1 MNAIAADVLREFSM
15 VIELL
20 LQKRSAF
27 SSALFCAAV
36 GLLQAA
42 LLTKPAHAAM
52 AEKEFVG
59 ILALVMEADVSKE
72 LGLSDE
78 QKRQLGEIVDEA
90 ETAAMEL
97 ALQLKSAPAAEREER
112 LGDYRRKVEL
122 KGLALLTVAQR
133 QRLAQIHLARQA
145 AAPPAATT
153 ARETEAS
160 NGPPAKTATADSPMA
175 ATAPSPADQST
186 NGSQPAAAQ
195 AAPAKPYQETGNSSA
210 SAGTPSP
217 AAPAERATE
226 AAAPSSQPAISGS
239 PEKPATLGDA
249 GAMAPVAPTATTTPG
264 TAATAPGTHGPTTP
278 ADGGKAAGAT
288 QAEAPPATEDQ
299 GKPVAENGQPDA
311 MPNGDQHPTE
321 EHKTNG
327 APATAPSSAGEK
339 PADPRDSGQPAA
351 AATPGAAAP
360 EQPAATAAAPASD
373 EDEEFDRMLEDLMA
387 KDAGPKG
394 PSLIR
399 FSFRYAPWKEVLDW
413 FARQADLSFVTE
425 AYPPGTFNYVD
436 DREYTPAQ
444 AIDII
449 NSVLLTK
456 GYTLIRRERALM
468 LINLEDGIPPNLV
481 ETLTPEQLDAKGEY
495 ELVSVLF
502 QLDKLTPEEAEIEIK
517 RLLGPQGSIIALP
530 KSRQIQITETAG
542 RLRAIRSVIQRVEDP
557 QGFGA
562 TILKPFELKH
572 AEPAEALPVLRQL
585 MDIPEGGNA
594 SLDGSIRI
602 AVDAANKRFLASGK
616 AEKLNRLEEI
626 LKFVDVPKTGQ
637 ATTTIDDTPQLEVYS
652 ITTAD
657 SQSVLAVLQTLL
669 SGLPDVRLAID
680 AKTGNVIALA
690 RRAEH
695 ATIRATI
702 DQLQRDAR
710 RVEVFQLRNVD
721 PQLAVLSINK
731 LFNGSTDPK
740 TPPPATAPQVDADP
754 TTRQLMVRATTSQIE
769 QIRELLVKLGENES
783 ATAEEGTA
791 STSKVRMIPLKG
803 RSAQAA
809 LEQLELVWP
818 TVRQNRIRVVTPSA
832 VIPSV
837 RPSSTD
843 DSGPS
848 GGDYWLPPAGG
859 GNPSAPGEFDP
870 PPPTSGR
877 GIVPMP
883 HGPHDVPGAAPSPT
897 PPAPRADSPAASPA
911 GRQPAPEDENG
922 KSAGRRYDLR
932 KQVPVIF
939 AAEMIVADPSP
950 ADSAPGPIVARPNA
964 GNPVA
969 ATAEQAHAA
978 PGPAARASAAAPKAT
993 ESTDGSAPAA
1003 AGAATGAAPA
1013 RRNPADLPPIV
1024 VSVGPGGIMIA
1035 SEDVEALNEF
1045 EELLN
1050 QIASGPAANLPEMT
1064 IFYLKHAKAGAV
1076 AETLEQ
1082 IFSGATGGESGGG
1095 GGGGLLGDM
1104 AGAALGDRGGLLGT
1118 LLGLGGGG
1126 DGGSLK
1132 PTGAIKITPDS
1143 RLNALVVQA
1152 NASDTQMIEQ
1162 LLKILDQR
1170 ESPEEVLIVP
1180 KAKIIALKN
1189 TQAQEVVDMV
1199 RQVYSDRVMSGGGQ
1213 QAAAQPRPPSPQE
1226 FMQMLRGSMGGRRG
1240 GGGGGAGG
1248 RGGSQEET
1256 QKMSLAIDPRTNSVI
1271 LAAPEPLFTEVQQL
1285 IDQIDKAALVSN
1297 QTMKVVTL
1305 RKASS
1310 DSVRQGLA
1318 ALVGD
1323 NVQFGSAGGQ
1333 GRGATRRPT
1342 QVNRP
1347 TGGQTQPQIPGMG
1360 APGGFPPQMMPQMP
1374 GGGFNRGGAMGGATG
1389 GRTGGTGAGRTGA
1402 TGGGRTGGTGAMG
1415 GRGGR

>member
-1 MNAIAADVLREFSM
+1 MG
-15 VIELL
+15 IELSSP
-20 LQKRSAF
+20 KRSGLAVA
-27 SSALFCAAV
+27 SLCTGAL
-36 GLLQAA
+36 LLQAA
-42 LLTKPAHAAM
+42 LLAPPARGAM

-59 ILALVMEADVSKE
+59 ILALVMESDVSKE
-72 LGLSDE
+72 LGLSEE
-78 QKRQLGEIVDEA
+78 QKRQLGEVVDEA

-97 ALQLKSAPAAEREER
+97 ALQLKSAPAAEREEK

-122 KGLALLTVAQR
+122 KGLALLTSAQR

-145 AAPPAATT
+145 AAPAASPTSGT
-153 ARETEAS
+153 NEPSDA
-160 NGPPAKTATADSPMA
+160 PAKTEPAGSPA
-175 ATAPSPADQST
+175 VPPSPA
-186 NGSQPAAAQ
+186 
-195 AAPAKPYQETGNSSA
+195 
-210 SAGTPSP
+210 
-217 AAPAERATE
+217 
-226 AAAPSSQPAISGS
+226 
-239 PEKPATLGDA
+239 EKPAASNDNGSA
-249 GAMAPVAPTATTTPG
+249 APTEATTPG
-264 TAATAPGTHGPTTP
+264 EKTPGTTSPNATAPGPNGSPLP
-278 ADGGKAAGAT
+278 ADDGKGPAAGLADKSPAT
-288 QAEAPPATEDQ
+288 DDKAKPAAENSHAEA
-299 GKPVAENGQPDA
+299 
-311 MPNGDQHPTE
+311 ML
-321 EHKTNG
+321 
-327 APATAPSSAGEK
+327 GE
-339 PADPRDSGQPAA
+339 GEQPAKDPKA
-351 AATPGAAAP
+351 NGSSITTPGAAGSGSVETQP
-360 EQPAATAAAPASD
+360 PAAQPGEATTPGGETTTGAAPSGENAPTDAEPADD
-373 EDEEFDRMLEDLMA
+373 EDEEFDRMLEELMA
-387 KDAGPKG
+387 EEAAPKG
-394 PSLIR
+394 PTLIR
-399 FSFRYAPWKEVLDW
+399 FNFRYAPWKEVLDW

-468 LINLEDGIPPNLV
+468 LINLDDGIPPNLV
-481 ETLTPEQLDAKGEY
+481 ETLSPEQLDAKGEY

-502 QLDKLTPEEAEIEIK
+502 QLDKLTPEEAEVEIK

-616 AEKLNRLEEI
+616 AEKLKRLEEI

-637 ATTTIDDTPQLEVYS
+637 TTTIDDTPQLEVYS

-669 SGLPDVRLAID
+669 AGLPDVRLAID
-680 AKTGNVIALA
+680 AKTGNIIALA
-690 RRAEH
+690 RRTEH

-710 RVEVFQLRNVD
+710 RVEVFQLRSVD

-740 TPPPATAPQVDADP
+740 LPPPPTAPQVDADP
-754 TTRQLMVRATTSQIE
+754 TTRQLMVRATSSQIE
-769 QIRELLVKLGENES
+769 QIRELLSKLGESDS
-783 ATAEEGTA
+783 ASGEEGTA
-791 STSKVRMIPLKG
+791 SSSKVRMIPLKG

-843 DSGPS
+843 ESEPT

-859 GNPSAPGEFDP
+859 ARPSPADEIDRHSPPGG
-870 PPPTSGR
+870 SGF
-877 GIVPMP
+877 VPMP
-883 HGPHDVPGAAPSPT
+883 HGSSAIPGTAPK
-897 PPAPRADSPAASPA
+897 PAEPAQLPA
-911 GRQPAPEDENG
+911 GGVPATEDENG
-922 KSAGRRYDLR
+922 KSTDRRDSR
-932 KQVPVIF
+932 RRQVPVMF
-939 AAEMIVADPSP
+939 AAETLHTGPVPVGASAELADRPGAAAAAAQSIPSS
-950 ADSAPGPIVARPNA
+950 DSGENARPSTA
-964 GNPVA
+964 ASKTSEATVGGVA
-969 ATAEQAHAA
+969 EANGGAA
-978 PGPAARASAAAPKAT
+978 PS
-993 ESTDGSAPAA
+993 
-1003 AGAATGAAPA
+1003 APA
-1013 RRNPADLPPIV
+1013 RRNPADLPPII

-1082 IFSGATGGESGGG
+1082 IFSGASGGESS

-1132 PTGAIKITPDS
+1132 PTGSIKITPDA

-1199 RQVYSDRVMSGGGQ
+1199 RQVYADRVMSSGGQ

-1297 QTMKVVTL
+1297 QTMRVVTL

-1323 NVQFGSAGGQ
+1323 NVQFGSTGGS
-1333 GRGATRRPT
+1333 GRGTTRRPT
-1342 QVNRP
+1342 QINRP
-1347 TGGQTQPQIPGMG
+1347 TAPQGQPGIQPRMPGTG
-1360 APGGFPPQMMPQMP
+1360 APSRFTPQMMPTMPQMP
-1374 GGGFNRGGAMGGATG
+1374 GGGFNRGGSMGGATS
-1389 GRTGGTGAGRTGA
+1389 GRTSSGRT
-1402 TGGGRTGGTGAMG
+1402 TGGMGTTG
-1415 GRGGR
+1415 GRGGGR

>member
-1 MNAIAADVLREFSM
+1 M
-15 VIELL
+15 VTELL
-20 LQKRSAF
+20 CRKRSGLRV
-27 SSALFCAAV
+27 ALLCTAAIS
-36 GLLQAA
+36 LQAA
-42 LLTKPAHAAM
+42 LLTTPAPGVM
-52 AEKEFVG
+52 AEREFVG
-59 ILALVMEADVSKE
+59 ILALVMESDVSKE
-72 LGLSDE
+72 LGLSEE
-78 QKRQLGEIVDEA
+78 QKQQLGEVIDEA

-97 ALQLKSAPAAEREER
+97 ALQLKSAPAAEREEK

-122 KGLALLTVAQR
+122 KGLALLTTAQR

-145 AAPPAATT
+145 AAPAASSADATSEPSKAPDKLARPDASATSPASTPAANGSAPTVAAPMAPGAAGPMVEPT
-153 ARETEAS
+153 GSAAAAASTGDAEKPAAS
-160 NGPPAKTATADSPMA
+160 NSP
-175 ATAPSPADQST
+175 APSAEAKSLGENGTQLSAAAGTEPAAASAGATPATDNRRTPVVENGAAESMPNAGEHPVEAPSAEEPKT
-186 NGSQPAAAQ
+186 NGSS
-195 AAPAKPYQETGNSSA
+195 T
-210 SAGTPSP
+210 
-217 AAPAERATE
+217 
-226 AAAPSSQPAISGS
+226 
-239 PEKPATLGDA
+239 
-249 GAMAPVAPTATTTPG
+249 
-264 TAATAPGTHGPTTP
+264 
-278 ADGGKAAGAT
+278 
-288 QAEAPPATEDQ
+288 
-299 GKPVAENGQPDA
+299 
-311 MPNGDQHPTE
+311 
-321 EHKTNG
+321 
-327 APATAPSSAGEK
+327 
-339 PADPRDSGQPAA
+339 
-351 AATPGAAAP
+351 ATPGASADDSAKP
-360 EQPAATAAAPASD
+360 TTLPQPGETATAGAAAPGQAVPTGAEPADD
-373 EDEEFDRMLEDLMA
+373 EDEEFDRMLEELMA
-387 KDAGPKG
+387 EEAGPKG
-394 PSLIR
+394 PALIR
-399 FSFRYAPWKEVLDW
+399 FNFRYAPWKEVLDW

-481 ETLTPEQLDAKGEY
+481 ETLSPEELDAKGEY

-502 QLDKLTPEEAEIEIK
+502 QLDKLTPEEAEVEIK

-562 TILKPFELKH
+562 TLLKPFELKH

-602 AVDAANKRFLASGK
+602 AVDAANKRLLASGK

-626 LKFVDVPKTGQ
+626 LKFLDVPKTGQ

-669 SGLPDVRLAID
+669 AGLPDVRLAID

-690 RRAEH
+690 KRAEH

-710 RVEVFQLRNVD
+710 RVEVFQLRSVD

-740 TPPPATAPQVDADP
+740 VPPPPTAPQVDADP
-754 TTRQLMVRATTSQIE
+754 TTRQLMVRATSSQIE

-783 ATAEEGTA
+783 ASAEAGTA

-837 RPSSTD
+837 RPSSSG
-843 DSGPS
+843 DSGPA
-848 GGDYWLPPAGG
+848 GGEYWLPPADGRRPSGESDRFSPSGAGG
-859 GNPSAPGEFDP
+859 IAP
-870 PPPTSGR
+870 
-877 GIVPMP
+877 VPQGS
-883 HGPHDVPGAAPSPT
+883 HAAPGAAPSPG
-897 PPAPRADSPAASPA
+897 APGPSAAPAAETPA
-911 GRQPAPEDENG
+911 ADDQNG
-922 KSAGRRYDLR
+922 KSTNHRGDRRR
-932 KQVPVIF
+932 QVPAMF
-939 AAEMIVADPSP
+939 AAESLSVNP
-950 ADSAPGPIVARPNA
+950 A
-964 GNPVA
+964 PVGA
-969 ATAEQAHAA
+969 
-978 PGPAARASAAAPKAT
+978 AAAPVDRADIADVAAPEKNPNSGLGEKPGPMTAAPNAPNPAT
-993 ESTDGSAPAA
+993 GSASGANDAA
-1003 AGAATGAAPA
+1003 AGAAPL
-1013 RRNPADLPPIV
+1013 RRNPADFPPII

-1050 QIASGPAANLPEMT
+1050 QIATGPAANLPEMT

-1082 IFSGATGGESGGG
+1082 IFSGVSGGESGG

-1132 PTGAIKITPDS
+1132 PTGSIKITPDS

-1199 RQVYSDRVMSGGGQ
+1199 RQVYADRVMSGGGQ
-1213 QAAAQPRPPSPQE
+1213 QAAAQPRPPTPQE

-1240 GGGGGAGG
+1240 GGGNAAGG
-1248 RGGSQEET
+1248 RGGGQEET
-1256 QKMSLAIDPRTNSVI
+1256 QKMSLAIDPRTNSII
-1271 LAAPEPLFTEVQQL
+1271 LVAPEPLFTEVQQL

-1297 QTMKVVTL
+1297 QTMRVVTL

-1333 GRGATRRPT
+1333 GRGTTRRPT

-1347 TGGQTQPQIPGMG
+1347 TTPQGQPGTQPRIPGMG
-1360 APGGFPPQMMPQMP
+1360 APGGFTPQMMPNRPQMP
-1374 GGGFNRGGAMGGATG
+1374 GGGFNRGGAMGSTTG
-1389 GRTGGTGAGRTGA
+1389 GRTGGGRT
-1402 TGGGRTGGTGAMG
+1402 TGGTGAMG

>member
-1 MNAIAADVLREFSM
+1 MG
-15 VIELL
+15 IELFSPRRSGLGVAL
-20 LQKRSAF
+20 L
-27 SSALFCAAV
+27 CAAAV
-36 GLLQAA
+36 LLQAA
-42 LLTKPAHAAM
+42 LLSPSAGAAM

-59 ILALVMEADVSKE
+59 ILALVMESDVSRE

-78 QKRQLGEIVDEA
+78 QKRQLGEVVDEA

-97 ALQLKSAPAAEREER
+97 ALQMKSAPAAEREEK

-122 KGLALLTVAQR
+122 KGLALLTSAQR

-145 AAPPAATT
+145 AAPAASPAAATNEPSD
-153 ARETEAS
+153 AL
-160 NGPPAKTATADSPMA
+160 AKTEPAASPA
-175 ATAPSPADQST
+175 ASPSPAEKPAASND
-186 NGSQPAAAQ
+186 NGSAA
-195 AAPAKPYQETGNSSA
+195 
-210 SAGTPSP
+210 P
-217 AAPAERATE
+217 AAPAEA
-226 AAAPSSQPAISGS
+226 
-239 PEKPATLGDA
+239 
-249 GAMAPVAPTATTTPG
+249 TTPG
-264 TAATAPGTHGPTTP
+264 ATPPSTTAPGTNGSPPP
-278 ADGGKAAGAT
+278 ADAGKVPAVAPAGASPAAG
-288 QAEAPPATEDQ
+288 DQ
-299 GKPVAENGQPDA
+299 GKPVAGNGHSEA
-311 MPNGDQHPTE
+311 MPSEGEQPTNAPKANG
-321 EHKTNG
+321 
-327 APATAPSSAGEK
+327 SSAT
-339 PADPRDSGQPAA
+339 
-351 AATPGAAAP
+351 TPGAVGNGAAEP
-360 EQPAATAAAPASD
+360 QLPAAQPGTTTTPGEAATTPGDAATTHAASSGQTAPAVAEPADD
-373 EDEEFDRMLEDLMA
+373 EDEEFDRMLEELMA
-387 KDAGPKG
+387 EEAAPKG
-394 PSLIR
+394 PTLIR
-399 FSFRYAPWKEVLDW
+399 FNFRYAPWKEVLDW

-481 ETLTPEQLDAKGEY
+481 ETLSPEQLDTKGEY

-502 QLDKLTPEEAEIEIK
+502 QLDKLTPEEAEVEIK
-517 RLLGPQGSIIALP
+517 RLLGPQGSIVALP

-572 AEPAEALPVLRQL
+572 AEPAEALPVIRQL

-602 AVDAANKRFLASGK
+602 AVDSANKRFLASGK
-616 AEKLNRLEEI
+616 GEKLKRLEEI

-637 ATTTIDDTPQLEVYS
+637 ATTIDDTPQLEVYS

-669 SGLPDVRLAID
+669 AGLPDVRLAID

-710 RVEVFQLRNVD
+710 RVEVFQLRSVD

-740 TPPPATAPQVDADP
+740 APPPPTAPQVDADP
-754 TTRQLMVRATTSQIE
+754 TTRQLMVRATASQIE
-769 QIRELLVKLGENES
+769 QIRELLSKLGESDS
-783 ATAEEGTA
+783 ASAEEGTA

-837 RPSSTD
+837 RPSASD
-843 DSGPS
+843 ESGPT

-859 GNPSAPGEFDP
+859 SRPSPSDEIDRHSPPGG
-870 PPPTSGR
+870 SGTA
-877 GIVPMP
+877 PMP
-883 HGPHDVPGAAPSPT
+883 HGSSTVPGTAPSPAT
-897 PPAPRADSPAASPA
+897 TSPKPGEPVQLPAGSPPAA
-911 GRQPAPEDENG
+911 EDQNG
-922 KSAGRRYDLR
+922 KSTDRRNLQR
-932 KQVPVIF
+932 RQVPVMF
-939 AAEMIVADPSP
+939 AAETLGA
-950 ADSAPGPIVARPNA
+950 
-964 GNPVA
+964 
-969 ATAEQAHAA
+969 
-978 PGPAARASAAAPKAT
+978 
-993 ESTDGSAPAA
+993 GSAPSGSAEA
-1003 AGAATGAAPA
+1003 NGAASGTAPA
-1013 RRNPADLPPIV
+1013 RRNPADLPPII

-1082 IFSGATGGESGGG
+1082 IFSGASGGESSG

-1126 DGGSLK
+1126 DSGSLK
-1132 PTGAIKITPDS
+1132 PTGSIKITPDA

-1152 NASDTQMIEQ
+1152 NTSDTQMIEQ

-1189 TQAQEVVDMV
+1189 TQAQEVMDMV
-1199 RQVYSDRVMSGGGQ
+1199 RQVYADRVMSSGGQ
-1213 QAAAQPRPPSPQE
+1213 QTGQPRPPTPQE

-1240 GGGGGAGG
+1240 GGGAGGGG

-1256 QKMSLAIDPRTNSVI
+1256 QKMSLAIDARTNSII

-1297 QTMKVVTL
+1297 QTMRVVTL

-1323 NVQFGSAGGQ
+1323 SVQFGSTGGQ
-1333 GRGATRRPT
+1333 GRGTTRRPA
-1342 QVNRP
+1342 QFNRP
-1347 TGGQTQPQIPGMG
+1347 TAPQGQPGVQPQIPG
-1360 APGGFPPQMMPQMP
+1360 GFAPQMMPQMP
-1374 GGGFNRGGAMGGATG
+1374 GGEFNRGGAMGGATG
-1389 GRTGGTGAGRTGA
+1389 GRTGG
-1402 TGGGRTGGTGAMG
+1402 GRTGGFGGATG